1 MAYGNVDL
9 RWENLFEK
17 ELSYLCLR
25 YKAAKDRAKEML
37 TETDNALNNLYDCGG
52 RCITQEQ
59 AICYNYIPRGSSLKD
74 FKIDLQVFKHN
85 VMDKQAE
92 LKNLISNLTSTVNSV
107 IDNFDEIDLN
117 IYTLKKLDIIIKLID
132 RVDLYE

>member
-1 MAYGNVDL
+1 MAYGGTDP

-25 YKAAKDRAKEML
+25 YKMAKDRAKEML
-37 TETDNALNNLYDCGG
+37 TETDNALNNLYDCG
-52 RCITQEQ
+52 ITQEQ
-59 AICYNYIPRGSSLKD
+59 AYNYISEDSSLKD
-74 FKIDLQVFKHN
+74 FKIDLQVFKVN
-85 VMDKQAE
+85 VMYKQAE
-92 LKNLISNLTSTVNSV
+92 IRKIISNLTSSVNSV

-132 RVDLYE
+132 GVHLY